1 MRVHAVHGSSWRV
14 HRLHTFG
21 EDTKTYKTAGYKLGG
36 EGISSHMNGSEDK
49 LVRCGQYITEQM
61 QSEVDEKENEDL
73 EQNPFAEFD
82 LED

>member
-1 MRVHAVHGSSWRV
+1 
-14 HRLHTFG
+14 
-21 EDTKTYKTAGYKLGG
+21 
-36 EGISSHMNGSEDK
+36 MNGSEDK

>member
-1 MRVHAVHGSSWRV
+1 MKSFKVC
-14 HRLHTFG
+14 
-21 EDTKTYKTAGYKLGG
+21 
-36 EGISSHMNGSEDK
+36 GISSCLDGSEDK

-61 QSEVDEKENEDL
+61 QSEVDEAEEDDF